1 MRSEFPAGPTRSA
14 IARWTLYVVLLAVW
28 AVGWL
33 LAWQR
38 VLFGRFL
45 PEHGPLMVVFENEF
59 GDGRTLWIAAIA
71 GLALSVSGVVFLT
84 FRAAFASHS
93 TACSRIWLGA
103 AVVLIAVGLAFP
115 ILFTSKSFVVVD
127 QANATISFGS
137 RWLYTEDAETL
148 RFDELQR
155 VNLRIRETEERVG
168 TASKCLLATGL
179 SLIRKEGPAVR
190 LPTGYD
196 HEGLARHVAEAAD
209 VQLDVH
215 ESRQC

>member
-1 MRSEFPAGPTRSA
+1 MRSEFPAGPTRQA
-14 IARWTLYVVLLAVW
+14 IARWTFYVVLLAVW

-33 LAWQR
+33 FAWKR
-38 VLFGRFL
+38 VLFERFL
-45 PEHGPLMVVFENEF
+45 PEHGPLMVVFENEL
-59 GDGRTLWIAAIA
+59 GDGRTLWSAAIA
-71 GLALSVSGVVFLT
+71 GLVFSVSGVVFLT
-84 FRAAFASHS
+84 FRAMFASHS
-93 TACSRIWLGA
+93 TACSHIWLGA
-103 AVVLIAVGLAFP
+103 AVVLITVGLAFP
-115 ILFTSKSFVVVD
+115 ILFTSKSFIVVD
-127 QANATISFGS
+127 QTSSTISFGS

-190 LPTGYD
+190 VPVGYD
-196 HEGLARHVAEAAD
+196 HEGLARHVAEATGA
-209 VQLDVH
+209 QLDVH